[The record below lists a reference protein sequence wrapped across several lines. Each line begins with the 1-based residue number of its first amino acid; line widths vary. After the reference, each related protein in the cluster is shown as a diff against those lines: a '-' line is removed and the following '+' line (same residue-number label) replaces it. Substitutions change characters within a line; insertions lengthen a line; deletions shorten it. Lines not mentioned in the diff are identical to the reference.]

1 MRPYPLWPL
10 YSLFLILFSH
20 TLTAQIVKID
30 LPHGY
35 WAFQIA
41 EDKKGN
47 IWVGLS
53 DGDTKGDL
61 ALVKNDSLIIKSGTP
76 AIPSGSYHTSFSIHG
91 NKLLFGG
98 SVVAN
103 GKHYLI
109 QIENNTIDT
118 IPVAVKDPHFF
129 VNSINLINNQDT
141 WLATS
146 AGVIY
151 AKGSAW
157 YQLTAQDG
165 LPHSFV
171 NTIMQDFR
179 GTVWIGTENG
189 LAQFFDGQLQNLS
202 HSDRTLNS
210 VTQLFNDN
218 KGYLWSGSRFSS
230 EGVGVY
236 NGKNWEVFSA
246 RHGLKDNATSFFF
259 QDSKGVLWAGSCYH
273 RTRGGLSA
281 FDNRQWTAY
290 SYPQH
295 LSKPCV
301 DAIAEDALGRIW
313 IGGSLS
319 HRKGSGITI
328 YDGDQWIQ
336 IKPGK
341 EFPVNRVISFF
352 VDSQEQI
359 WISAIEG
366 LFVVNPMQLDIHSIK
381 Q

>member
-1 MRPYPLWPL
+1 MRPYLTWPL
-10 YSLFLILFSH
+10 YCLLLFLITLD
-20 TLTAQIVKID
+20 LTAQIVKIE

-35 WAFQIA
+35 WAFHIA
-41 EDKKGN
+41 EDRKGN

-61 ALVKNDSLIIKSGTP
+61 ALVHNDSLIIKSGTP
-76 AIPSGSYHTSFSIHG
+76 SIPSGSYHTSTPMYG
-91 NKLLFGG
+91 NRLLFGG
-98 SVVAN
+98 SIVAN

-109 QIENNTIDT
+109 QIENSTIDT
-118 IPVAVKDPHFF
+118 IPIPVHNPHFLI
-129 VNSINLINNQDT
+129 NSIAIVNNQEV

-146 AGVIY
+146 DGVIY
-151 AKGSAW
+151 ARDNAW
-157 YQLTAQDG
+157 HHLTVNNG
-165 LPHSFV
+165 LPHNFA

-179 GTVWIGTENG
+179 GTVWVGTETG
-189 LAQFFDGQLQNLS
+189 LAQFFDGQLQNFS
-202 HSDRTLNS
+202 QSNGSINS

-236 NGKNWEVFSA
+236 NGKSWEIFSA
-246 RHGLKDNATSFFF
+246 RHGLKDNATSIFF

-281 FDNRQWTAY
+281 FANRQWTAY

-295 LSKPCV
+295 LAKPCV
-301 DAIAEDALGRIW
+301 DAIAEDGLGRIW

-319 HRKGSGITI
+319 HRKGNGISI
-328 YDGDQWIQ
+328 YNGGEWIQ
-336 IKPGK
+336 IKPSK
-341 EFPVNRVISFF
+341 EFPINRVISFF
-352 VDSQEQI
+352 VDSQQQI
-359 WISAIEG
+359 WISALEG
-366 LFVVNPMQLDIHSIK
+366 LFVVNPMQLDIHSLK